1 MKLDR
6 QKYDLAKARACKGQ
20 KELMAEGIPKG
31 TLCRAAGGYSLK
43 PETAGK
49 IANALGVY
57 VTEIIEDQDVG
68 RAYQIDGRKE
78 CYYGETNV

>member
-31 TLCRAAGGYSLK
+31 TLCRAAGGYS
-43 PETAGK
+43 GK
-49 IANALGVY
+49 IAKALGVD
-57 VTEIIEDQDVG
+57 VTEIIED
-68 RAYQIDGRKE
+68 
-78 CYYGETNV
+78 

>member
-20 KELMAEGIPKG
+20 KELMAERIPKG

-49 IANALGVY
+49 IAKALGVD
-57 VTEIIEDQDVG
+57 VTEIIED
-68 RAYQIDGRKE
+68 
-78 CYYGETNV
+78 

>member
-1 MKLDR
+1 MEPTLGEKIKTYRKKMKLDR

-49 IANALGVY
+49 IAKALGVD
-57 VTEIIEDQDVG
+57 VTEIIED
-68 RAYQIDGRKE
+68 
-78 CYYGETNV
+78 

>member
-1 MKLDR
+1 MKRDR
-6 QKYDLAKARACKGQ
+6 QKYDLAKPRARKGQ

-49 IANALGVY
+49 IAKALGVD

>member
-31 TLCRAAGGYSLK
+31 TLCRAAGGRIFV
-43 PETAGK
+43 ETRDSG
-49 IANALGVY
+49 
-57 VTEIIEDQDVG
+57 QDCQSS
-68 RAYQIDGRKE
+68 RR
-78 CYYGETNV
+78 